1 MTSYQ
6 VDSAQLQSATQGAQA
21 TMERIRGDVGA
32 LMAQLTGLQGS
43 WSGQAAAAFQA
54 AAAQWRSTQ
63 QQVEQ
68 SLESLNQALGV
79 SAAQYLEVEQA
90 NARLFTR

>member
-32 LMAQLTGLQGS
+32 LMAQLTGLQAS
-43 WSGQAAAAFQA
+43 WSGQASAAFQA
-54 AAAQWRSTQ
+54 AASQWRSTQ
-63 QQVEQ
+63 LQVEQ

-79 SAAQYLEVEQA
+79 SATQYLEVEQA
-90 NARLFTR
+90 NARLFAH